1 MSAQPRVSAPLT
13 TPLTAAAES
22 IPATTPG
29 TGSAVASTAS
39 GGDLLGFDI
48 VSLARSAAQLRVKQ
62 PAFIQTGAGR
72 VSGADGEPSQPMT
85 FEAFQ
90 KLVSL
95 YAGAFAN
102 AGVQPGERILV
113 AGCTSVQSIAA
124 IIATLSIGADAAL
137 AGMHLDSSEI
147 AAFAMITG
155 ASAIVTDA
163 GEDDTATAAL
173 VLGAAAQA
181 DCVRLVVSLA
191 DDPADGTVS
200 VSAAAGGGSQ
210 PPAHIEGGCIITRNS
225 TGMPVTHSQ
234 QTLIVAG
241 LDFLA
246 RTRLSAGAPIVT
258 TIIPASFAG
267 LVCGP
272 LAGLLLGSLTNLHA
286 PFDSAVLVR
295 TIEASKPVQMVA
307 PAALATQIAASGFC
321 DADHLSALVLLN
333 RYEAAPPALDAPA
346 LPPLAVR
353 GIAVSDLAAFDE
365 IAVAAQLRGADGVPV
380 KPLEQNHMIHIDGRE
395 VLALRAVRHLLENNG
410 VRSTAMTFDGAAVS
424 RLDWKYHDTA
434 D

>member
-1 MSAQPRVSAPLT
+1 
-13 TPLTAAAES
+13 
-22 IPATTPG
+22 
-29 TGSAVASTAS
+29 
-39 GGDLLGFDI
+39 
-48 VSLARSAAQLRVKQ
+48 
-62 PAFIQTGAGR
+62 
-72 VSGADGEPSQPMT
+72 MT

-155 ASAIVTDA
+155 ASAIVTEA
-163 GEDDTATAAL
+163 GEDDAATAAL

-246 RTRLSAGAPIVT
+246 RTRLSAEAPIVT

-295 TIEASKPVQMVA
+295 AIEASKPVQLVA

-321 DADHLSALVLLN
+321 DADHLSALVLLT
-333 RYEAAPPALDAPA
+333 RYEAAPPALEAPA

-424 RLDWKYHDTA
+424 RLDWTYHDTA